1 MTDTVDTPP
10 APSPVD
16 ALLESSLKDIGI
28 PPRPAILERIS
39 SEMLKDEPD
48 FKRLAN
54 IIGADVSLAAGL
66 IKTANSP
73 FFGTRGRVRSVNEA
87 LVMLGLDVASRAI
100 AGIILRKVFPASLH
114 LERFWDASARIARLS
129 GWLAKQVGRNKLRQD
144 DAYTFGL
151 FRDCGI
157 PVLLMRFPGYGR
169 VLAAANAE
177 ERQGFTA
184 IEDAQLPTNHA
195 MVGCLLAQ
203 SWWLPEETCLAIRH
217 HHDARGDRN
226 PIHQPAAHQP
236 LPHRHGATGRT
247 PGAAAF
253 GTLPDQRMAQ
263 ARRRLPAP
271 AGRSSESQ
279 VDAIIAESVPILD
292 AEE

>member
-1 MTDTVDTPP
+1 MTSTTATPSP
-10 APSPVD
+10 PSPVD

-39 SEMLKDEPD
+39 CEMLKKEPD

-54 IIGADVSLAAGL
+54 VIGTDVSLAASL

-73 FFGTRGRVRSVNEA
+73 FFGCRSRVRSVNEA
-87 LVMLGLDVASRAI
+87 LMMLGLDVASRAI
-100 AGIILRKVFPASLH
+100 AGIILRKVFPGSLH

-129 GWLAKQVGRNKLRQD
+129 GWLAQYVGNHKLRAD

-157 PVLLMRFPGYGR
+157 PVLLMRFPGYQK
-169 VLAAANAE
+169 VLAEANGE
-177 ERQGFTA
+177 EMRGFTVV
-184 IEDAQLPTNHA
+184 EDAHLPTNHA

-217 HHDARGDRN
+217 HHDATVIET
-226 PIHQPAAHQP
+226 PSFTPP
-236 LPHRHGATGRT
+236 LTSRYRIAMAQFAEYLVQRHSGLSQTHEW
-247 PGAAAF
+247 PKLGAAC
-253 GTLPDQRMAQ
+253 L
-263 ARRRLPAP
+263 RLL
-271 AGRSSESQ
+271 
-279 VDAIIAESVPILD
+279 DIAEDEVDDIL
-292 AEE
+292 AEAIPVMEAED

>member
-1 MTDTVDTPP
+1 MTDTVDTQP

-28 PPRPAILERIS
+28 PPRPAILQRIS
-39 SEMLKDEPD
+39 DEMLKDEPD
-48 FKRLAN
+48 FRRLAN

-73 FFGTRGRVRSVNEA
+73 FFGSRNRVRSVNEA

-100 AGIILRKVFPASLH
+100 AGLILRKVFPASLH

-129 GWLAKQVGRNKLRQD
+129 GWLAKRVGHNKLRQD

-157 PVLLMRFPGYGR
+157 PVLLMRFPGYNK

-177 ERQGFTA
+177 
-184 IEDAQLPTNHA
+184 
-195 MVGCLLAQ
+195 
-203 SWWLPEETCLAIRH
+203 
-217 HHDARGDRN
+217 
-226 PIHQPAAHQP
+226 
-236 LPHRHGATGRT
+236 
-247 PGAAAF
+247 AAARALRPSRTRNCRPTMPWSAACWRRA
-253 GTLPDQRMAQ
+253 GGCPRKPASPSATTTMLRSSKRHRS
-263 ARRRLPAP
+263 ARR
-271 AGRSSESQ
+271 
-279 VDAIIAESVPILD
+279 
-292 AEE
+292 

>member
-54 IIGADVSLAAGL
+54 VIGADVSLAAGL

-217 HHDARGDRN
+217 HHDAAVIET
-226 PIHQPAAHQP
+226 PPVSPP
-236 LPHRHGATGRT
+236 LTSRYRIAVAQLAEHLVQCHSGLSQTSEWPKL
-247 PGAAAF
+247 GAAC
-253 GTLPDQRMAQ
+253 L
-263 ARRRLPAP
+263 RLLEID
-271 AGRSSESQ
+271 ESQ
-279 VDAIIAESVPILD
+279 VDAIFAESVPILD

>member
-1 MTDTVDTPP
+1 MTDTVDTQP

-28 PPRPAILERIS
+28 PPRPAILQRIS
-39 SEMLKDEPD
+39 DEMLKEDPD
-48 FKRLAN
+48 FRRLAN

-73 FFGTRGRVRSVNEA
+73 FFGSRNRVRSVNEA

-100 AGIILRKVFPASLH
+100 AGLILRKVFPASLH

-129 GWLAKQVGRNKLRQD
+129 GWLAKRVGHNKLRQD

-157 PVLLMRFPGYGR
+157 PVLLMRFPGYNK

-177 ERQGFTA
+177 AQQSFTA

-217 HHDARGDRN
+217 HHDAAVIETPPVSPPLTSRYRIAISQLAEHLVQRHSGLCQTSEW
-226 PIHQPAAHQP
+226 PKLGPAC
-236 LPHRHGATGRT
+236 L
-247 PGAAAF
+247 
-253 GTLPDQRMAQ
+253 
-263 ARRRLPAP
+263 RLLDV
-271 AGRSSESQ
+271 SETQ
-279 VDAIIAESVPILD
+279 LDEIIAESVPILE

>member
-217 HHDARGDRN
+217 HHDVAVIET
-226 PIHQPAAHQP
+226 PSITPP
-236 LPHRHGATGRT
+236 LTSRYRIAMAQLAEHLVQRHSGLSHTNEW
-247 PGAAAF
+247 PKLGAAC
-253 GTLPDQRMAQ
+253 L
-263 ARRRLPAP
+263 RLLEID
-271 AGRSSESQ
+271 ESQ
-279 VDAIIAESVPILD
+279 VDAIFAESVPILD

>member
-1 MTDTVDTPP
+1 MTDTVDTQP

-217 HHDARGDRN
+217 HHDVAVIET
-226 PIHQPAAHQP
+226 PSITPP
-236 LPHRHGATGRT
+236 LTSRYRIAMAQLAEHLVQRHSGLSHTNEW
-247 PGAAAF
+247 PKLGAAC
-253 GTLPDQRMAQ
+253 L
-263 ARRRLPAP
+263 RLLEV
-271 AGRSSESQ
+271 SETQ
-279 VDAIIAESVPILD
+279 LDELVAESVPILE